1 MGQYY
6 ARVHITDVMT
16 KTSIN
21 VRLYD
26 LEPDEASM
34 GAPVAQAFCTVEIDH
49 TGDPR
54 QYLMDALVA
63 AIEHI

>member
-16 KTSIN
+16 RTSIN

-34 GAPVAQAFCTVEIDH
+34 GAPVAQAFCTVEIAHDD
-49 TGDPR
+49 GPIA
-54 QYLMDALVA
+54 YLRDALVA
-63 AIEHI
+63 AIEHL

>member
-1 MGQYY
+1 MAYY

-16 KTSIN
+16 QTSIN

-26 LEPDEASM
+26 LEPNEETQ
-34 GAPVAQAFCTVEIDH
+34 GAPVAQAFCTVQLDH
-49 TGDPR
+49 DVPPR
-54 QYLMDALVA
+54 QFLIDALVA